1 MSGNSPAGPNQT
13 HLRNA
18 ANSHSKSDP
27 RSNSQALSQAVDML
41 DASAETLDVE
51 ALDALLDGLQER
63 APVMEDFDP
72 SSILGALKQ
81 DRPELFTPEEPGAA
95 PAAQR
100 RQGRRKPGRTRRFL
114 RLEVAAA
121 ILLLLVISAGAMGF
135 SPVQRLMDWASEILH
150 IDRNPSGVM
159 ELPEDSDA
167 EYRSLEEAMLAN
179 GVEPVG
185 CPTWVPEDYIFSYA
199 QAMVSDDTIKFAASY
214 VSLERGELFI
224 RVTMYNDITSTS
236 FEKNEGGYTYTYA
249 GIAFNIVQNLDITK
263 IGWQLDSCAYS
274 ITGPLEKKEAEHII
288 NSIEIKEGE

>member
-41 DASAETLDVE
+41 DAASAETLDVE

-81 DRPELFTPEEPGAA
+81 DRPEFFTPEEPGAA

-185 CPTWVPEDYIFSYA
+185 CPTWVPEDY
-199 QAMVSDDTIKFAASY
+199 
-214 VSLERGELFI
+214 SLENVIVLNIDGGMKFLATYYSDRGEMFV
-224 RVTMYNDITSTS
+224 RVTEYADTTSTA
-236 FEKNEGGYTYTYA
+236 FEKSEGGYIYTHNK
-249 GIAFNIVQNLDITK
+249 IEFDIMQNLDIVK
-263 IGWQLDSCAYS
+263 IGWQINFYAYS
-274 ITGPLEKKEAEHII
+274 ITGALNNEEIERII
-288 NSIEIKEGE
+288 KSINFDEGE

>member
-41 DASAETLDVE
+41 DAASAETLDVE

-185 CPTWVPEDYIFSYA
+185 CPTWVPEDFSLQY
-199 QAMVSDDTIKFAASY
+199 
-214 VSLERGELFI
+214 I
-224 RVTMYNDITSTS
+224 RVWDEDSSLKFLAFYTAVDRDMFITVIQYKDDASS
-236 FEKNEGGYTYTYA
+236 AYEKVEGGYSLTYDDIVFSVMENLNST
-249 GIAFNIVQNLDITK
+249 NIDWQ
-263 IGWQLDSCAYS
+263 IGSSIYS
-274 ITGPLEKKEAEHII
+274 ITGKLNNEEIENII
-288 NSIEIKEGE
+288 ESIRYLS

>member
-1 MSGNSPAGPNQT
+1 
-13 HLRNA
+13 
-18 ANSHSKSDP
+18 
-27 RSNSQALSQAVDML
+27 
-41 DASAETLDVE
+41 
-51 ALDALLDGLQER
+51 
-63 APVMEDFDP
+63 MEDFDP

-185 CPTWVPEDYIFSYA
+185 CPTWVPEDFSLNRVTTLVSSDTTKFVALYISP
-199 QAMVSDDTIKFAASY
+199 QRDEM
-214 VSLERGELFI
+214 FI
-224 RVTMYNDITSTS
+224 RLTKYYDTTHTIL
-236 FEKNEGGYTYTYA
+236 EKNEGGYTYLHDGTEY
-249 GIAFNIVQNLDITK
+249 NIVENLDSSTIEWQIGSYSYSIAGPLERNEIELIT
-263 IGWQLDSCAYS
+263 DS
-274 ITGPLEKKEAEHII
+274 ITGGITE
-288 NSIEIKEGE
+288 

>member
-41 DASAETLDVE
+41 DAASAETLDVE

-185 CPTWVPEDYIFSYA
+185 CPTWVPEDYSLNRVTTLVSSDSTKFVALYISPQRDEMFIRLT
-199 QAMVSDDTIKFAASY
+199 VSDDSMSSI
-214 VSLERGELFI
+214 
-224 RVTMYNDITSTS
+224 
-236 FEKNEGGYTYTYA
+236 FEKDTGGYVYTNHD
-249 GIAFNIVQNLDITK
+249 IDFNVMENLESVNIEWQ
-263 IGWQLDSCAYS
+263 IGTLLYS
-274 ITGPLEKKEAEHII
+274 ITGPLQVNEIESMIY
-288 NSIEIKEGE
+288 SIEGIN

>member
-41 DASAETLDVE
+41 DAASAETLDVE

-185 CPTWVPEDYIFSYA
+185 CPTWVPEDF
-199 QAMVSDDTIKFAASY
+199 
-214 VSLERGELFI
+214 SLEN
-224 RVTMYNDITSTS
+224 VVAWNAD
-236 FEKNEGGYTYTYA
+236 GGMK
-249 GIAFNIVQNLDITK
+249 F
-263 IGWQLDSCAYS
+263 
-274 ITGPLEKKEAEHII
+274 
-288 NSIEIKEGE
+288 

>member
-41 DASAETLDVE
+41 DAASAETLDVE

-100 RQGRRKPGRTRRFL
+100 RQGRRKPAAPAVFSGWRSPPRFCCCWSSPQAQWGFP
-114 RLEVAAA
+114 RF
-121 ILLLLVISAGAMGF
+121 SA
-135 SPVQRLMDWASEILH
+135 
-150 IDRNPSGVM
+150 
-159 ELPEDSDA
+159 
-167 EYRSLEEAMLAN
+167 
-179 GVEPVG
+179 
-185 CPTWVPEDYIFSYA
+185 
-199 QAMVSDDTIKFAASY
+199 
-214 VSLERGELFI
+214 
-224 RVTMYNDITSTS
+224 
-236 FEKNEGGYTYTYA
+236 
-249 GIAFNIVQNLDITK
+249 
-263 IGWQLDSCAYS
+263 
-274 ITGPLEKKEAEHII
+274 
-288 NSIEIKEGE
+288 